1 MRRIKKTTDTHHRKP
16 RSKGGDNSCN
26 NIVTVNKT
34 KHQAFH
40 HLFYEGSPQKIAN
53 ILNRTWI
60 DLDYELIVVKREQK
74 EFDGLGIS

>member
-1 MRRIKKTTDTHHRKP
+1 MRRVKKMTDTHHRKP
-16 RSKGGDNSCN
+16 RSKGGDDSCG
-26 NIVTVNKT
+26 NIVTVSKT
-34 KHQAFH
+34 KHQHFH

-60 DLDYELIVVKREQK
+60 DPDYELIVVKKEQK